1 MKEDQNYIEV
11 VKAVWKKYQSS
22 ILEPNDYCLMMRLIA
37 ISNDDMSWKNCFLRN
52 NYELS
57 GTTKLSMK
65 QLTNSRN
72 KLQQTGLISFEQ
84 RNGIANCKYEIH
96 YDVILDLC
104 KKSKGLG
111 KVRERLG
118 KGNGIHKLNNTTK
131 LNNTSKSHCEPQAVS
146 PEKDKTEYWKVLVDT
161 WFDFYSKH
169 FKTEEGNPKK
179 PIFKGSQQ
187 KNLKDIIGELKK
199 ICIENKSDWTQEN
212 AVRYLERFFE
222 RAYNHDQWMKT
233 NYELGNMLSKFN
245 SITAKKQEN
254 GTITR
259 PNTTGNN
266 GVAGRQQ
273 STVGGLLREFGKDIA
288 NADLQE
294 YSEG

>member
-1 MKEDQNYIEV
+1 MRIDQNYIEV
-11 VKAVWKKYQSS
+11 VKAVWRKYQSS

-37 ISNDDMSWKNCFLRN
+37 ISNDDMGWENCFFRN

-96 YDVILDLC
+96 FDVLLDLC
-104 KKSKGLG
+104 KKSKGQG

-118 KGNGIHKLNNTTK
+118 KGDGIDKLNKTE
-131 LNNTSKSHCEPQAVS
+131 LNNSKSHCEPQADS
-146 PEKDKTEYWKVLVDT
+146 PEKEKTEHWKILVET

-179 PIFKGSQQ
+179 PIFKGTQQ

-199 ICIENKSDWTQEN
+199 ICIENKSEWTQEN
-212 AVRYLERFFE
+212 AKKYLERFFDK
-222 RAYNHDQWMKT
+222 AYNHDQWMKT

-245 SITAKKQEN
+245 SITAKKQDN
-254 GTITR
+254 GTTK
-259 PNTTGNN
+259 PNSASNS

-273 STVGGLLREFGKDIA
+273 STVGGLLRDFREDIV
-288 NADLQE
+288 NSDIKE
-294 YSEG
+294 HTKS